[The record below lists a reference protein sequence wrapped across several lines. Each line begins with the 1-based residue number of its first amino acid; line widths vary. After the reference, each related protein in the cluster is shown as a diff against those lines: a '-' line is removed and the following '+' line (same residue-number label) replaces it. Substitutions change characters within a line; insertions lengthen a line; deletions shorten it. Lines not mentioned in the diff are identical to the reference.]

1 MENEKVKMKNGKR
14 KMNTKKEKGNI
25 KECKI
30 REEQNTRLEKK
41 KMKITMKMT
50 AKDL

>member
-1 MENEKVKMKNGKR
+1 
-14 KMNTKKEKGNI
+14 MNIKKEKGNI
-25 KECKI
+25 KKFKI

-41 KMKITMKMT
+41 KMKITMEMT